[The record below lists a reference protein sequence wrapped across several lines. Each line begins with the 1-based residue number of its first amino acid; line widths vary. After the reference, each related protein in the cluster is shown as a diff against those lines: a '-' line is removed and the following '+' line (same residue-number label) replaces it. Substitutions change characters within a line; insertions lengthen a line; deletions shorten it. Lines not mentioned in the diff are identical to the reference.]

1 MGGGANSTNKSENK
15 IAGLFANKF
24 FSKKVDPAEAERAK
38 QAAAEQERLRQL
50 ELEKQLAQ

>member
-50 ELEKQLAQ
+50 ELEKELAQ